1 MQEIFRQTFPLEE
14 ETLTAVLDKLGTL
27 LIRRRQHRHDVQRL
41 RLVLRGFFSEC
52 LAADGKGAASGIC
65 VSRRWGRILF
75 EASCVGVP
83 LPSDAGAAAVTRL
96 NVIHSLNIAPVYLRV
111 DGANVMRFALHVPR
125 RLSPLATEALAFL
138 AAVAVGAA
146 VPHFLAPATVKGLT
160 DTLHLVCGKF
170 TNLLVAFSIP
180 MIFFLVLNSIAQIGN
195 AGEVR
200 RKLVGLFLRASGL
213 GLIAV
218 VAALLLT
225 IPFYGFRIGGT
236 GSAGGTAVFVLKSF
250 LAVLPDDL
258 VSPFMKGDV
267 VQVMVIGVLSGA
279 ALSLVQQRLGNPA
292 AGAMKAIDAVFQRML
307 MWLCRLMP
315 LYIFLYV
322 TAFILGQDNWGA
334 LKPAVSALGLCLVG
348 CVFCGACQLIAL
360 KMETGMSP
368 WRFLKTVS
376 QSLVLAFSTASS
388 TAAYAQGT
396 IDLVHKM
403 GLPENDV
410 GLGFPMGMVCS
421 KASDIFGRVVAV
433 IFIAWQA
440 GMPLGVSAWPAVAIV
455 AYTTALSVPPVAG
468 GGIAVLPV
476 LLSQFGLPTSS
487 LPLLIILC
495 ILTDNAITVANFL
508 GAETIVYAQTA
519 KRK

>member
-1 MQEIFRQTFPLEE
+1 MGARPFRSP
-14 ETLTAVLDKLGTL
+14 
-27 LIRRRQHRHDVQRL
+27 
-41 RLVLRGFFSEC
+41 LRGR
-52 LAADGKGAASGIC
+52 AAS
-65 VSRRWGRILF
+65 SH
-75 EASCVGVP
+75 
-83 LPSDAGAAAVTRL
+83 AGATAVTRL
-96 NVIHSLNIAPVYLRV
+96 NVIHSLNIAPVYLRL

-125 RLSPLATEALAFL
+125 RLSPLETEALAFV
-138 AAVAVGAA
+138 AAAA
-146 VPHFLAPATVKGLT
+146 FGIAAPHFLSPAAVKGLT
-160 DTLHLVCGKF
+160 DALRLFCGKF
-170 TNLLVAFSIP
+170 TNMLVAFSIP

-200 RKLVGLFLRASGL
+200 RKLIGLFLRASGFGVL
-213 GLIAV
+213 AIV
-218 VAALLLT
+218 SALLLS

-236 GSAGGTAVFVLKSF
+236 GSAGGTAMFILKSF

-279 ALSLVQQRLGNPA
+279 ALSLVEQRLGNPA

-322 TAFILGQDNWGA
+322 SAFILGQDNWDS
-334 LKPAVSALGLCLVG
+334 LKPAASALALCLGG
-348 CVFCGACQLIAL
+348 CVLCCAYQLIAL
-360 KMETGMSP
+360 KLETGMSP
-368 WRFLKTVS
+368 WRFLKTAA

-421 KASDIFGRVVAV
+421 KASDIFGRVIAV
-433 IFIAWQA
+433 LFIAYQT
-440 GMPLGVSAWPAVAIV
+440 GTPLGVSAWPAVALV

-495 ILTDNAITVANFL
+495 ILTDNAMTVANFL
-508 GAETIVYAQTA
+508 GAETIVYAQTVKKTKKA
-519 KRK
+519 